1 LPGWWVDNRAV
12 RALLAMFV
20 LGVVVVLSVPAGG
33 ESEGRL
39 ARCRWRVV
47 LDERGP
53 ELTGVSVLSDGDAW
67 AVGDNGVRATFLH
80 WDAGR
85 WHRIVSPV
93 FALDVDAVSAAD
105 IWAVGSSSPGP
116 TAVSLAEHWNGAR
129 WTVVTVGGRSGEYLR
144 GVAALSPSDVWA
156 VGARERGPLIEHWD
170 GRRWARRAG
179 GPLDGL
185 LHGIDAL
192 SPRAVWAVGTQGL
205 QTTGRPSEN
214 PLVERWT
221 GRNWQTLST
230 PSLDRVDENLLAVDA
245 VSASDAWAVGS
256 VDLPGR
262 LALVLHWNGGTWT
275 RQPTAGLL
283 TADTTLAAVAAVGT
297 SNVWVAGSRGLGQA
311 QRPLLAHWDGRRW
324 RQLQSPLPRG
334 GLLDLAALSPSDIW
348 AVGGSLDPN
357 GSSRSLLERY
367 TCR

>member
-1 LPGWWVDNRAV
+1 
-12 RALLAMFV
+12 MFV
-20 LGVVVVLSVPAGG
+20 LGVAVAVWAAAGAEAERG
-33 ESEGRL
+33 L

-47 LDERGP
+47 IDERGP
-53 ELTGVSVLSDGDAW
+53 ELTGLSVLSDGDVW
-67 AVGDNGVRATFLH
+67 AVGDNGVRAAFLH
-80 WDAGR
+80 RDAGR
-85 WHRIVSPV
+85 WRRIDSPV

-116 TAVSLAEHWNGAR
+116 TGVPLAEHWNGAR
-129 WTVVTVGGRSGEYLR
+129 WTMVTVGGRPGEYLR
-144 GVAALSPSDVWA
+144 GVAALSPRDVWA

-170 GRRWARRAG
+170 GRAWTRRAG
-179 GPLDGL
+179 GPRDGL

-192 SPRAVWAVGTQGL
+192 SPRALWAVGTQGL

-214 PLVERWT
+214 PLVERWA
-221 GRNWQTLST
+221 GRSWQTLSA
-230 PSLDRVDENLLAVDA
+230 PSFDRVDENLLAVDA

-262 LALVLHWNGGTWT
+262 LPLVLRWNGRSWR

-297 SNVWVAGSRGLGQA
+297 SDVWVAGSRGLGEA

-324 RQLQSPLPRG
+324 RQLQSPLTRG
-334 GLLDLAALSPSDIW
+334 GLLDLAVLSPSDIW
-348 AVGGSLDPN
+348 AAGGFLGAN